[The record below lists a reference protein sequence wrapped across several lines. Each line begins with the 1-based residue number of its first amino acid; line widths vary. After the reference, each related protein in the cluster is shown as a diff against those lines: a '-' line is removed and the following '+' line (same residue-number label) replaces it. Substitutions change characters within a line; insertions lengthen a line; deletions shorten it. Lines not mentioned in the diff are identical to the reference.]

1 MEVCTIWLLEVLCL
15 LSTLMIV
22 NTSVNT
28 SREPNVKFTTQSS
41 NHSAAYRSGKSVDGC
56 KKQIFDSQKCC
67 SHTKMGEKEAWWQ
80 VDLEG
85 LIVMEYVK
93 IYYRDQVY
101 QQRQRFGGY
110 QVYQSNTS
118 DWRNGYLCHK
128 DTTSTSAALSLTPQI
143 NCTGSAQYLTI
154 YSDRRSGGLWWYSE
168 NAILELCEVE
178 VYGCPLGKYGD
189 GNCDSDCD
197 VGCAN
202 SLCDP
207 LTGGCAYCAVGYYR
221 PGSLCVECP
230 SNCYDNICNAESG
243 VCSACTPGYY
253 GSNCN
258 QTCLFNCKDNRCM
271 QINGVCKDCEDGFF
285 GSSCDDCYIGCINR
299 VCDKISGNCSPCLD
313 GFYGMKCDRL
323 CSSSCENN
331 ICTQHEGTCTACKPG
346 FYGDIC
352 NTSCPSNCK
361 GDICNQTSGLCTA
374 CEPGFFGLKC
384 NRSCSGHCECQQNNG
399 TCIACKSGYFGL
411 NCEENC
417 GQCSAVSCSKS
428 DGQCLCSDMAQGAC
442 GCKHGWEGEQCT
454 TKMVMEVSYDQTG
467 TYAGAGIGA
476 VIVIVLVVIA
486 TVIIL
491 RRKRLPKHKK
501 EIHREDRGKTFGN
514 VECSPFPFETS
525 DTQTHSGDI
534 EDTTCEDIQVYVN
547 VHDIDSKDDDDVIY
561 NNVDVT
567 GVPIHELQSIIDS
580 KIVNEAAAFQE
591 EFQTFPWGPVHPHE
605 AGKKNKP
612 KNRFKSTFPYDHSR
626 VVLDT
631 NGKDIDTSYINAN
644 YIDGIGNE
652 KAYIASQGPKPNT
665 MDDFWRMVWH
675 VNSGKIVMLTN
686 LVEGRNVKSHQYW
699 PDERKSLVTPT
710 FELKLDR
717 EMIYAFYVIRD
728 ISITHKKCWH
738 WENWYFY
745 RFKRIAYS
753 WQEHRK
759 S

>member
-1 MEVCTIWLLEVLCL
+1 MKVCNIWLLEVLCI
-15 LSTLMIV
+15 LSTLKIV

-28 SREPNVKFTTQSS
+28 SREPNAKTTTQSS
-41 NHSAAYRSGKSVDGC
+41 NHSAAYISGKAVDGC
-56 KKQIFDSQKCC
+56 RKQIFDFQNCC
-67 SHTKMGEKEAWWQ
+67 SHTQTGQMEAWWQ

-110 QVYQSNTS
+110 QIYQSNTS
-118 DWRNGYLCHK
+118 DWRNGSLCHK
-128 DTTSTSAALSLTPQI
+128 DTTVTAAALSLTPQI
-143 NCTGSAQYLTI
+143 QCTGSAQYLTI
-154 YSDRRSGGLWWYSE
+154 YSDRRSGGISWYSS

-178 VYGCPLGKYGD
+178 VFGCPLGKYGD
-189 GNCDSDCD
+189 RNCDSDCNL
-197 VGCAN
+197 GCAN
-202 SLCDP
+202 TLCDP
-207 LTGGCAYCAVGYYR
+207 VTGECA
-221 PGSLCVECP
+221 S
-230 SNCYDNICNAESG
+230 
-243 VCSACTPGYY
+243 CTPGYY
-253 GSNCN
+253 GSHCN
-258 QTCLFNCKDNRCM
+258 QTCLFNCKDNRCL
-271 QINGVCKDCEDGFF
+271 QSSGKCEDCEDGFF